1 LLNLP
6 ILLTCSRIIIILP
19 FILITPGNPFLGA
32 VIFALAAIT
41 DYLDGYFA
49 RKKKQVTKL
58 GVLLD
63 PIADKLLVIAA
74 LILLV
79 DIELVPAWI
88 AIVIIAREF
97 IVTGLRIVALTMDL
111 VIPAEM
117 GGKLKVTFQ
126 ITSILVLLFNETF
139 FVNDFLAS
147 ICALL
152 LGKPSFAL
160 DLSVVGITCLW
171 ISMLLGIISGIQ
183 YFVLFWKRI

>member
-32 VIFALAAIT
+32 LIFGLAAIT

-58 GVLLD
+58 GILLD

-79 DIELVPAWI
+79 DIDLVPAWI

-117 GGKLKVTFQ
+117 GGKLKVTCQ
-126 ITSILVLLFNETF
+126 ITAIIILLVGKSIAETDFFASLLESLIEMPSLVFYLN
-139 FVNDFLAS
+139 A
-147 ICALL
+147 
-152 LGKPSFAL
+152 G
-160 DLSVVGITCLW
+160 GIMFLW
-171 ISMLLGIISGIQ
+171 ISMILGVISGIQ
-183 YFVLFWKRI
+183 YFYLFWKRI

>member
-1 LLNLP
+1 
-6 ILLTCSRIIIILP
+6 
-19 FILITPGNPFLGA
+19 LITPGNPFLGA
-32 VIFALAAIT
+32 VIFGLAATT

-58 GVLLD
+58 GILLD

-97 IVTGLRIVALTMDL
+97 IVTGLRIVALTLDL

-117 GGKLKVTFQ
+117 GGKLKVTCQ
-126 ITSILVLLFNETF
+126 ITAIIILLVDNSIVATNFFASLLES
-139 FVNDFLAS
+139 LIGRPS
-147 ICALL
+147 IV
-152 LGKPSFAL
+152 F
-160 DLSVVGITCLW
+160 DLYAVGITFLW
-171 ISMLLGIISGIQ
+171 ASMILGLISGVQ
-183 YFVLFWKRI
+183 YFYLFWKRL

>member
-1 LLNLP
+1 MLNLP
-6 ILLTCSRIIIILP
+6 IILTCSRIIIILP
-19 FILITPGNPFLGA
+19 FVLITPGNPFLGA
-32 VIFALAAIT
+32 VIFGLAAIT

-58 GVLLD
+58 GILLD

-111 VIPAEM
+111 LIPAEM
-117 GGKLKVTFQ
+117 GGKLKVTCQ
-126 ITSILVLLFNETF
+126 ITAIIILLVDKSLVATEFISSILEPLI
-139 FVNDFLAS
+139 DR
-147 ICALL
+147 
-152 LGKPSFAL
+152 PSPVF
-160 DLSVVGITCLW
+160 DLYAVGIMFLW
-171 ISMLLGIISGIQ
+171 ISMILGVISGIQ
-183 YFVLFWKRI
+183 YFYSFWKRI

>member
-1 LLNLP
+1 LINLP
-6 ILLTCSRIIIILP
+6 IILTCSRIIIILP
-19 FILITPGNPFLGA
+19 FVLITPGNPFLGE
-32 VIFALAAIT
+32 VIFGLAAIT

-58 GVLLD
+58 GILLD

-111 VIPAEM
+111 IIPAEM
-117 GGKLKVTFQ
+117 GGKLKVTCQ
-126 ITSILVLLFNETF
+126 IASILVLLLDKSF
-139 FVNDFLAS
+139 FTSDLYS
-147 ICALL
+147 TGILL
-152 LGKPSFAL
+152 LW
-160 DLSVVGITCLW
+160 T
-171 ISMLLGIISGIQ
+171 SMILGLISGVQ
-183 YFVLFWKRI
+183 YFYLFWKRI

>member
-1 LLNLP
+1 MLNLP
-6 ILLTCSRIIIILP
+6 TLLTCSRIIIILP
-19 FILITPGNPFLGA
+19 FVLVTPDNPFLGA
-32 VIFALAAIT
+32 VIFGVAALT

-88 AIVIIAREF
+88 AIVIITREF

-117 GGKLKVTFQ
+117 GGKLKVTCQ
-126 ITSILVLLFNETF
+126 IASILVLLL
-139 FVNDFLAS
+139 DKSFLAS
-147 ICALL
+147 DLYSTGIFLL
-152 LGKPSFAL
+152 WTAMILGL
-160 DLSVVGITCLW
+160 
-171 ISMLLGIISGIQ
+171 ISGVQ
-183 YFVLFWKRI
+183 YFYLFWKRI

>member
-6 ILLTCSRIIIILP
+6 IILTCSRIIIILP
-19 FILITPGNPFLGA
+19 FVLITPGNPFLGA
-32 VIFALAAIT
+32 VIFGLAAIT

-58 GVLLD
+58 GILLD

-111 VIPAEM
+111 LIPAEM
-117 GGKLKVTFQ
+117 GGKLKVTCQ
-126 ITSILVLLFNETF
+126 ITAIIILLVDKSLVATEFISSILEPLI
-139 FVNDFLAS
+139 DR
-147 ICALL
+147 
-152 LGKPSFAL
+152 PSPVF
-160 DLSVVGITCLW
+160 DLYAVGIMFLW
-171 ISMLLGIISGIQ
+171 ISMILGVISGIQ
-183 YFVLFWKRI
+183 YFYSFWKRI

>member
-1 LLNLP
+1 MLNLP
-6 ILLTCSRIIIILP
+6 TLLTCSRIIIILP

-32 VIFALAAIT
+32 AIFGLAAIT

-79 DIELVPAWI
+79 DIGLVPAWI

-111 VIPAEM
+111 LIPAEM
-117 GGKLKVTFQ
+117 GGKLKVTCQ
-126 ITSILVLLFNETF
+126 ITAIIILLVDKSLVATDFFASILESL
-139 FVNDFLAS
+139 S
-147 ICALL
+147 GSPALV
-152 LGKPSFAL
+152 F
-160 DLSVVGITCLW
+160 DLYPVGITFLW
-171 ISMLLGIISGIQ
+171 ISMILGVLSGIQ
-183 YFVLFWKRI
+183 YFYLFWKRI

>member
-1 LLNLP
+1 MLNLP
-6 ILLTCSRIIIILP
+6 TILTCSRIIIILP

-32 VIFALAAIT
+32 VVFGLAALT

-74 LILLV
+74 LVLLV
-79 DIELVPAWI
+79 DLELVPAWI
-88 AIVIIAREF
+88 TIVIIAREF

-117 GGKLKVTFQ
+117 GGKLKVTCQ
-126 ITSILVLLFNETF
+126 IASILILLIDKSSLSADLYSTGI
-139 FVNDFLAS
+139 FL
-147 ICALL
+147 
-152 LGKPSFAL
+152 
-160 DLSVVGITCLW
+160 LW
-171 ISMLLGIISGIQ
+171 IAMILGLVSGVQ
-183 YFVLFWKRI
+183 YFILFWKRI

>member
-6 ILLTCSRIIIILP
+6 TILTCSRIIIILP

-32 VIFALAAIT
+32 VVFGLAALT

-74 LILLV
+74 LVLLV
-79 DIELVPAWI
+79 DLELVPAWI
-88 AIVIIAREF
+88 TIVIIAREF

-117 GGKLKVTFQ
+117 GGKLKVTCQ
-126 ITSILVLLFNETF
+126 IASILILLIDKSSFSADLYSTGI
-139 FVNDFLAS
+139 FL
-147 ICALL
+147 
-152 LGKPSFAL
+152 
-160 DLSVVGITCLW
+160 LW
-171 ISMLLGIISGIQ
+171 IAMILGLVSGVQ
-183 YFVLFWKRI
+183 YFILFWKRI